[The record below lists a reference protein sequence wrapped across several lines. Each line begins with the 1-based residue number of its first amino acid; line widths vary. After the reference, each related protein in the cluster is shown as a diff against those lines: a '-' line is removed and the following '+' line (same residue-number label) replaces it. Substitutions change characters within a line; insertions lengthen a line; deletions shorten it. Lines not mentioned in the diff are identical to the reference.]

1 MLDRTD
7 RHFRYFL
14 RLISPHTLLFTE
26 MVTANALKFGN
37 QQYQLAYHPA
47 EHPLVFQLG
56 GSDPKLLAQ
65 CSELIEKQGFDEVNL
80 NVGCPSDR
88 VQKGRFGACLM
99 KEPEL
104 VAECVAAMCNHVS
117 IPVTVKNRLGVDD
130 CDSYQ
135 ALSRFIRIV
144 SEAGCNTFYI
154 HARKAWLKGLSP
166 KQNRSIPPLKYD
178 MVYQLAKDFPHL
190 ELIINGGITDVDH
203 IKNHLKQVDGVMLGR
218 LLCDNP
224 FILHDIEQQLF
235 AESGASQSRREV
247 LQHYLDY
254 AEQQLDQGVRLQTLM
269 RHILGL
275 FHGQPGARQWRRIL
289 SEPDDNRLEIARQYL
304 DTYNWDSLNVQ
315 SGQVA

>member
-14 RLISPHTLLFTE
+14 RLISPHLVLFTE
-26 MVTANALKFGN
+26 MVTANTLKHGN
-37 QQYQLAYHPA
+37 RNHQLAYHPV
-47 EHPLVFQLG
+47 EHPVVFQLG
-56 GSDPKLLAQ
+56 GSDPELLAQ
-65 CSELIEKQGFDEVNL
+65 CAGLVEEHGYNEVNL

-104 VAECVAAMCNHVS
+104 VAECVSAMRDHVS

-130 CDSYQ
+130 CDSYE

-166 KQNRSIPPLKYD
+166 KQNRSIPPLMYD
-178 MVYQLAKDFPHL
+178 MVYQLAEDFPHL
-190 ELIINGGITDVDH
+190 ELIINGGITDVDQ
-203 IKNHLKQVDGVMLGR
+203 IKDHLKHVDGVMLGR
-218 LLCDNP
+218 LLCDHP
-224 FILHDIEQQLF
+224 FILHDIEQQLYSDS
-235 AESGASQSRREV
+235 AVNQSRRDV
-247 LQHYLDY
+247 LQRYLDY
-254 AEQQLDQGVRLQTLM
+254 AEQQLGQGVRLQTLM

-289 SEPDDNRLEIARQYL
+289 SESDDNRLEIARHYL
-304 DTYNWDSLNVQ
+304 ESYDWSSSNTQ
-315 SGQVA
+315 SGQIA